1 MVNYGKYIKI
11 NRYLQKKSILELCDG
26 ICTPSTLSKIE
37 NNKSNINPKIINQIL
52 ERSSNINID
61 ILESNTNRLKPI
73 TELFIQRLML
83 NLDRSDLMA
92 KIEEEQ
98 ANYLHSEY
106 ILFLYITKLFS
117 NFDLYHINN
126 KDIDEE
132 TLDLISEVIEFGDFN
147 ELYFYNLQQ
156 TLQSLPLKQKQHH
169 PL

>member
-11 NRYLQKKSILELCDG
+11 NRYLQKKSISELCDG

-52 ERSSNINID
+52 ERLSNINID
-61 ILESNTNRLKPI
+61 ILEANTNRLKPL

-98 ANYLHSEY
+98 YNYLHSEY

-117 NFDLYHINN
+117 NFDLYQIS
-126 KDIDEE
+126 KKLLME
-132 TLDLISEVIEFGDFN
+132 TDTDG
-147 ELYFYNLQQ
+147 
-156 TLQSLPLKQKQHH
+156 
-169 PL
+169 

>member
-11 NRYLQKKSILELCDG
+11 NRYLQKKSISELCDG

-52 ERSSNINID
+52 ERLSNINID
-61 ILESNTNRLKPI
+61 ILEANTNRLKPV

-83 NLDRSDLMA
+83 NLVDQIRQNMRMSNIISSFGIYSLF
-92 KIEEEQ
+92 
-98 ANYLHSEY
+98 Y
-106 ILFLYITKLFS
+106 IAKLFS

-132 TLDLISEVIEFGDFN
+132 ILDLISEVIEFWGF
-147 ELYFYNLQQ
+147 
-156 TLQSLPLKQKQHH
+156 
-169 PL
+169 

>member
-11 NRYLQKKSILELCDG
+11 NRYLQKKSISELCDG

-52 ERSSNINID
+52 ERLSNINID
-61 ILESNTNRLKPI
+61 ILEANTNRLKPL

-98 ANYLHSEY
+98 YNYLHSEY

-117 NFDLYHINN
+117 NFDLYHIDTFN
-126 KDIDEE
+126 KLGYKTKINTHITSCINLFLDIYLYSEYR
-132 TLDLISEVIEFGDFN
+132 LI
-147 ELYFYNLQQ
+147 YC
-156 TLQSLPLKQKQHH
+156 
-169 PL
+169 